1 MYNWLNFTLSLK
13 TFNQK
18 KMKKKEQRLKILKI
32 SVPILV
38 LIILIL
44 YATSFTVVCFS
55 DTMESNIYFIMNRTI
70 DLTSLVF
77 FLLVGGCFLI
87 IGEYLKRELRN
98 WNEEIEN
105 QARYKI
111 NFAVYIIAIPFII
124 RGIFTL
130 FEIILKINEKLNES
144 KLEDTM
150 LAPVVYFLY
159 ILIADIV
166 PIASQLSSMLVIM
179 DDADISQGN
188 SGREIDG
195 KVLFIS
201 FE

>member
-1 MYNWLNFTLSLK
+1 M
-13 TFNQK
+13 
-18 KMKKKEQRLKILKI
+18 
-32 SVPILV
+32 
-38 LIILIL
+38 
-44 YATSFTVVCFS
+44 
-55 DTMESNIYFIMNRTI
+55 
-70 DLTSLVF
+70 
-77 FLLVGGCFLI
+77 I

-166 PIASQLSSMLVIM
+166 PIASQLST
-179 DDADISQGN
+179 
-188 SGREIDG
+188 
-195 KVLFIS
+195 VLSKTSIFIILPPNQIN
-201 FE
+201 